1 MGVKMERKNIFL
13 VTGQFLL
20 FLFFLIILIAVPA
33 VSSSDWTT
41 KAVDDPKQFS
51 NFYSRAIAIDSNRHP
66 HIAYGEDYLYHAYYD
81 GIIWCYET
89 VDSAGGVGEYTS
101 IAIDSLDKVHI
112 SYRDAINYDLKY
124 ATNASGSWVTET
136 VDSAGS
142 VGGYTSIAIDSL
154 DKVHISYYGGGL
166 KYATNASG
174 SWVTEIVDSAGSVGG
189 YTSIAID
196 LSDKVHIS
204 YFDDTNNDLKYATN
218 ALFPSPDIKANGSD
232 GPVTI
237 TTADTLT
244 VTAEFSAGSSEG
256 ENADWWVL
264 ADTPFGWYYYDV
276 IGNVWISGMVVT
288 YQGPLFDLSPYE
300 VLNTSGLPTG
310 TYTCY
315 FGVDLNINGSI
326 DMDQMYYDSVE
337 VTITP

>member
-112 SYRDAINYDLKY
+112 SYCDATNYDLKY

-154 DKVHISYYGGGL
+154 
-166 KYATNASG
+166 
-174 SWVTEIVDSAGSVGG
+174 
-189 YTSIAID
+189 
-196 LSDKVHIS
+196 DKVHIS